1 MKNPQLKFRYAKG
14 LGDLIACF
22 LHSKPIKWLTVLIT
36 GLEEPCS
43 SCSARI
49 SSLNI
54 LVPIKFWRLFFK
66 DYEAYI
72 KSLSDEYT
80 AHGYNV
86 NVNENNT
93 SFNASK
99 LINENT
105 QQLIVPGAQPQPM
118 TIEELTKGVEVQVSS
133 AALDGKLSDYVLL
146 SSSENEVGDILVRTQ
161 IFKIK

>member
-1 MKNPQLKFRYAKG
+1 MKNPQLKFKYAKG

-72 KSLSDEYT
+72 KSLSEDYVSM
-80 AHGYNV
+80 GYKV
-86 NVNENNT
+86 NTNENNI

-99 LINENT
+99 LTNENT
-105 QQLIVPGAQPQPM
+105 QQPMETIDQPISM
-118 TIEELTKGVEVQVSS
+118 EELTKGVEAEVSS
-133 AALDGKLSDYVLL
+133 VALDGKLSDYLLL
-146 SSSENEVGDILVRTQ
+146 SSSENEVGNILVRTQ
-161 IFKIK
+161 IFKLK